1 MKRAAA
7 LLLLLTLGGCQVYVP
22 LGTPRP
28 ATGQTIRAEITPRVA
43 EELSGRLGPRY
54 TMIEGQVLND
64 RADTLYMAANVG
76 FTAEGGA
83 YLLDNQLLQI
93 PFTEMTGLQERRFSV
108 WKSALFG
115 VAVLGGVYAFSSAF
129 GIDVAS
135 LFSPRSDRTPPDRN
149 GGQS

>member
-1 MKRAAA
+1 MKRAVA
-7 LLLLLTLGGCQVYVP
+7 LLLLLSLGGCQVYVP

-28 ATGQTIRAEITPRVA
+28 ETGQTIRAEITPRVA

-64 RADTLYMAANVG
+64 RADTLYLAANMG
-76 FTAEGGA
+76 FTADGGE

-93 PFTEMTGLQERRFSV
+93 PLSEMTGVQERRFSV

-115 VAVLGGVYAFSSAF
+115 VAVVGGVYAFSRAF

-135 LFSPRSDRTPPDRN
+135 LFSPGTDDNPPPRT